1 MGRWYEIKG
10 SVSITIT
17 AIIKVTVGRWYEI
30 KGSVG
35 ITLTAIIK
43 VNVGRWYEI
52 CEYYIRDTLVC
63 CF

>member
-1 MGRWYEIKG
+1 MDRWYEIKG

-17 AIIKVTVGRWYEI
+17 AIIRVNVGKCVEINGSVSITITAIIKVTVGR
-30 KGSVG
+30 
-35 ITLTAIIK
+35 
-43 VNVGRWYEI
+43 RYEI

>member
-1 MGRWYEIKG
+1 MLWNQRLCGYYYN
-10 SVSITIT
+10 
-17 AIIKVTVGRWYEI
+17 AIIKVTVGRWYEL

-35 ITLTAIIK
+35 ITITAIIK
-43 VNVGRWYEI
+43 VNVGRWYDI